1 MAKFANTKGLS
12 KQEKY
17 IIQGMLIEENSIED
31 ISKYLDREVELV
43 SGFVQDLPANW
54 LNLNV
59 EEPVQEEES
68 NTQKPNTMM
77 HFINKTGK
85 GNKGVT
91 IMTPVASER
100 ADVNR
105 SGRGIHTSK
114 NSTYTHRIK

>member
-17 IIQGMLIEENSIED
+17 MIQGMLIEENSIED
-31 ISKYLDREVELV
+31 IAKYLDREVELV

-54 LNLNV
+54 LSLNV

-100 ADVNR
+100 ADANR
-105 SGRGIHTSK
+105 SGRGIHTVK
-114 NSTYTHRIK
+114 NSTYTHKIK